1 MTWQVYLMV
10 RPCWGGDTDFL
21 PVVGQ
26 TRVLP
31 QVLRDTR
38 DLLTDA

>member
-10 RPCWGGDTDFL
+10 CPRWAGDTDL
-21 PVVGQ
+21 PVVGK
-26 TRVLP
+26 TRMLP